1 MYLLASHNPFKFEFL
16 IIISPIDFA
25 PDDPI
30 LLSKIKNQKIREIQT
45 YIEDLIFPKC

>member
-1 MYLLASHNPFKFEFL
+1 MYIPPSHNRFKFEFL

-45 YIEDLIFPKC
+45 YLEDLIFPKC